1 MALDAL
7 VHTTVAFVQVVLLGH
22 LVCASMSHVV
32 IVANT
37 LLLLVPAR
45 VSMQSSR
52 HARSTLPVTWLLLRR
67 WLWLL
72 RLRSLFSVRRFA
84 LDRCSTT

>member
-22 LVCASMSHVV
+22 LVCAFMSHVV

-37 LLLLVPAR
+37 LLLLVPACK
-45 VSMQSSR
+45 SMQASR
-52 HARSTLPVTWLLLRR
+52 HAGTTLPVTWLLLRR

-72 RLRSLFSVRRFA
+72 RLRSLLSVRRFA

>member
-37 LLLLVPAR
+37 LLLLVPA
-45 VSMQSSR
+45 
-52 HARSTLPVTWLLLRR
+52 
-67 WLWLL
+67 
-72 RLRSLFSVRRFA
+72 
-84 LDRCSTT
+84 